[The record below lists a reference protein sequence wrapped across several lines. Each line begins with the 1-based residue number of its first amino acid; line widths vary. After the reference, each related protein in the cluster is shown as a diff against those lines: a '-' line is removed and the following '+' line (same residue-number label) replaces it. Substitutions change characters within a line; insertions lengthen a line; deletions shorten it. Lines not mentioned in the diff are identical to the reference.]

1 MTTLIIKKDLTIP
14 EEIHNICG
22 LQGIFYIE
30 FLKKDKA
37 KYLDDGTKNPNYNKN
52 TIKRTGNFRLGVKKH
67 LKGKKRTTDKQQYMI
82 AFDMKK
88 QGYRN
93 ILYEE
98 IKFIKAG
105 GKEYEVTTKTKIIG
119 KRRFRLSLIKN
130 KNDEKQPEQLIFDFG
145 VKQ

>member
-1 MTTLIIKKDLTIP
+1 MTTLIIKKNLTIP

-52 TIKRTGNFRLGVKKH
+52 TIKRTGNFRLGVTKH
-67 LKGKKRTTDKQQYMI
+67 LKGKKRTTDKEQYMI

-88 QGYRN
+88 QAYSN
-93 ILYEE
+93 IFYND
-98 IKFIKAG
+98 IKLIRVNKQEYKIKVIDS
-105 GKEYEVTTKTKIIG
+105 KHY
-119 KRRFRLSLIKN
+119 RLSFIEKTN
-130 KNDEKQPEQLIFDFG
+130 KEPEQMQFNFEG
-145 VKQ
+145 Q

>member
-1 MTTLIIKKDLTIP
+1 MVTIIQGSLP
-14 EEIHNICG
+14 EQIQALCG

-30 FLKKDKA
+30 FLKIDKA
-37 KYLDDGTKNPNYNKN
+37 KYLDDGSYNPDYNKRH
-52 TIKRTGNFRLGVKKH
+52 IKRTGNFRLGVTKH

-105 GKEYEVTTKTKIIG
+105 GKEYEVTTKIKVIG

-130 KNDEKQPEQLIFDFG
+130 KNDDKQPEQLIFDFG